1 MQQETYRQKVA
12 RQIDLENESRA
23 LGASRYRSNR
33 PMPWRNEAR
42 APDDEAD
49 LPPGRQLLKLAT
61 EPTARAIREFVE
73 RVDHGGAARGV
84 DAHLIL
90 SQIGAEEAAYLT
102 GRVAL
107 DAAATGKKFTVTCIA
122 VADAFIDHIQ
132 MDGLRQSRKDVFKAL
147 LKSQR
152 KSSSLVTRKKR
163 KGINN
168 IMIAHGVD
176 RTFTVQQRV
185 RAGAKALELFCDATG
200 LFTVETIARGTKII
214 RPTEAVYR
222 WLEQQHARCELLEP
236 MHLPMIVPPRRW
248 TTPFRGGYVTK
259 TPGARLVKQ
268 TNAAYHEHL
277 RTVEMSAVYSAVN
290 TVQSTAWRINR
301 AVLDVVREIW
311 DGGGVLGGLPNRQPL
326 DLPPRPPE
334 FAHDEQ
340 VKARW
345 KREAADIHDLNAAN
359 LAKRLAISQRL
370 WVADKFVDEA
380 AIYFPHSVDF
390 RGRVYPIPSSGPNP
404 QGDDICKALLTFAE
418 GHPITD
424 AGAGALAIHIAGL
437 FGVDKVSHDERMNWF
452 WANEHLILDSATNP
466 LDGARFWAE
475 ADSPFMALAACIEW
489 SGYIREGADF
499 ISHLPIS
506 LDGSNSGLQHFSAML
521 RDPVGA
527 KAVNLMPD
535 DRPQDIYSDV
545 AAKAQALADQDEDER
560 ALPWRGG
567 LVTRKI
573 AKRPCMTFTY
583 SATRFGMT
591 DMIYQTLRELDASGQ
606 PHLGSADNYASS
618 LYMSYA
624 LWEAISGT
632 VIAASTAM
640 AWLREA
646 AKVMTAAGLPI
657 WWTTPAGLPVLQTYP
672 KGRSSLVKVYHK
684 NKMMRL
690 KLRHDAPGIDG
701 QRQANGISPNF
712 IHSMDAAH
720 LMAVAN
726 ACREAGIFD
735 LSVVHDSFGVH
746 AARVFEL
753 RSILRDTFADQYSVD
768 RLAIFRDELI
778 AQLPEAFAAKLP
790 PLPAMGDF
798 DINEV
803 RRSDY
808 LFH

>member
-1 MQQETYRQKVA
+1 MNTETYRQKVV

-23 LGASRYRSNR
+23 LGASRYRANR
-33 PMPWRNEAR
+33 PMPWRNETR
-42 APDDEAD
+42 AADEEAD

-61 EPTARAIREFVE
+61 EPTAAAIREFCE

-90 SQIGAEEAAYLT
+90 SQIGADEAAYLT

-107 DAAATGKKFTVTCIA
+107 DAAATGMKFTATCIA
-122 VADAFIDHIQ
+122 VANAFIEHIQ
-132 MDGLRQSRKDVFKAL
+132 MESLRHSRKDVFKGL
-147 LKSQR
+147 IRSQQNA
-152 KSSSLVTRKKR
+152 SSLVTSKKR
-163 KGINN
+163 KAIKN
-168 IMIAHGVD
+168 IMVEHGVD
-176 RTFTVQQRV
+176 QTFTLQQRV
-185 RAGAKALELFCDATG
+185 RAGAKALELFCDSTG
-200 LFTVETIARGTKII
+200 LFVIDSIARGTKVI
-214 RPTEAVYR
+214 RPTEAVHR

-277 RTVEMSAVYSAVN
+277 RTVEMPGVYSAVN
-290 TVQSTAWRINR
+290 AIQSTAWMVNR
-301 AVLDVVREIW
+301 PVLDVIREIW

-345 KREAADIHDLNAAN
+345 KREAADIHDLNSAN
-359 LAKRLAISQRL
+359 LSKRLAISQRL
-370 WVADKFVDEA
+370 WVAEKFADEE

-390 RGRVYPIPSSGPNP
+390 RGRVYPIPSAGPNP

-424 AGAGALAIHIAGL
+424 AGAGALAVHIAGL
-437 FGVDKVSHDERMNWF
+437 FGVDKVSLDDRMEWF

-475 ADSPFMALAACIEW
+475 ADSPFMALAACFEW
-489 SGYIREGADF
+489 AGYIREGADF

-535 DRPQDIYSDV
+535 TRPQDIYSDV
-545 AAKAQALADQDEDER
+545 AAKAQALADQDDDER
-560 ALPWRGG
+560 SLPWRGG
-567 LVTRKI
+567 LVTRKV

-618 LYMSYA
+618 LYLSYT
-624 LWEAISGT
+624 LWDAISET
-632 VIAASTAM
+632 VVAASTAM

-646 AKVMTAAGLPI
+646 AKVMTAAGQPI
-657 WWTTPAGLPVLQTYP
+657 WWTTPTGLPVLQTYA
-672 KGRSSLVKVYHK
+672 KRRASMVKVFHK
-684 NKMMRL
+684 NKMMRV
-690 KLRHDAPGIDG
+690 KLQHAAPGIDG
-701 QRQANGISPNF
+701 QRQVNGISPNF

-726 ACREAGIFD
+726 ACHEAGILD

-746 AARVFEL
+746 AARVYEL
-753 RSILRDTFADQYSVD
+753 RSILRETFADQYSVD
-768 RLAIFRDELI
+768 RLAMLRDELI
-778 AQLPEAFAAKLP
+778 AQLPEAFADKLP
-790 PLPAMGDF
+790 PLPTMGDF

>member
-1 MQQETYRQKVA
+1 
-12 RQIDLENESRA
+12 
-23 LGASRYRSNR
+23 
-33 PMPWRNEAR
+33 MPWRNETR
-42 APDDEAD
+42 AADEEAD

-61 EPTARAIREFVE
+61 EPTAVAIREFCE

-90 SQIGAEEAAYLT
+90 SQIGADEAAYLT

-107 DAAATGKKFTVTCIA
+107 DAAATGMKFTATCIA
-122 VADAFIDHIQ
+122 VANALIEHIQ
-132 MDGLRQSRKDVFKAL
+132 MESLRVNRKDVFKGL
-147 LKSQR
+147 LKSQ
-152 KSSSLVTRKKR
+152 KNASALVTSKKR
-163 KGINN
+163 KAIRD
-168 IMIAHGVD
+168 IMVEHGVE
-176 RTFTVQQRV
+176 RNFSLQQRV
-185 RAGAKALELFCDATG
+185 RAGAKALELFCDSTG
-200 LFTVETIARGTKII
+200 LFVVESIARGTKVI
-214 RPTEAVYR
+214 RPTEAVHR

-268 TNAAYHEHL
+268 ANAAYHDHL
-277 RTVEMSAVYSAVN
+277 RTVEMAGVYSAVN
-290 TVQSTAWRINR
+290 AIQSTAWKINLP
-301 AVLDVVREIW
+301 VLDVVREIW

-326 DLPPRPPE
+326 ALPPRPPE

-345 KREAADIHDLNAAN
+345 KREAADIHDLNTTN
-359 LAKRLAISQRL
+359 LSKRLAISQRL
-370 WVADKFVDEA
+370 WIAEKFADEE

-390 RGRVYPIPSSGPNP
+390 RGRVYPIPSAGPNP

-424 AGAGALAIHIAGL
+424 AGAGALAVHIAGL
-437 FGVDKVSHDERMNWF
+437 FGVDKVSINDRMDWF
-452 WANEHLILDSATNP
+452 WKNEHLILDSANNP

-489 SGYIREGADF
+489 AGYISEGADF

-527 KAVNLMPD
+527 KAVNLLPD

-545 AAKAQALADQDEDER
+545 AAKAQAITDHDEDDR
-560 ALPWRGG
+560 ATPWRGG
-567 LVTRKI
+567 MVTRKV

-591 DMIYQTLRELDASGQ
+591 DMIYQTLRELDANGQ
-606 PHLGSADNYASS
+606 PHLGPADNYAAS
-618 LYMSYA
+618 LYLSYA
-624 LWEAISGT
+624 LWDAISET
-632 VIAASTAM
+632 VVAASTAM
-640 AWLREA
+640 AWLRDA
-646 AKVMTAAGLPI
+646 AKVMTAAGQPI
-657 WWTTPAGLPVLQTYP
+657 WWTTPTGLPVLQTYP
-672 KGRSSLVKVYHK
+672 KRRSSMVKVFHK

-690 KLRHDAPGIDG
+690 KLQNAAPGIDG
-701 QRQANGISPNF
+701 QRQVNGISPNF

-726 ACREAGIFD
+726 ACHMAGIYD

-746 AARVFEL
+746 ACRVFEL
-753 RSILRDTFADQYSVD
+753 RTILRETFADQYSVD
-768 RLAIFRDELI
+768 RLAMLRDELV
-778 AQLPEAFAAKLP
+778 AQLPEDYADKLP
-790 PLPAMGDF
+790 PLPPMGDF
-798 DINEV
+798 DINDV
-803 RRSDY
+803 RRSEY

>member
-1 MQQETYRQKVA
+1 
-12 RQIDLENESRA
+12 
-23 LGASRYRSNR
+23 
-33 PMPWRNEAR
+33 MPWRNETR
-42 APDDEAD
+42 AADEEAD
-49 LPPGRQLLKLAT
+49 LPPGRQLLKIAT
-61 EPTARAIREFVE
+61 EPTAAAIREFCE

-84 DAHLIL
+84 DAHMIL
-90 SQIGAEEAAYLT
+90 SQIGADEAAYLT

-107 DAAATGKKFTVTCIA
+107 DAAASGMKFTATCIA
-122 VADAFIDHIQ
+122 VANAIIEHIQ
-132 MDGLRQSRKDVFKAL
+132 MDGLRRNRKDVFKGL
-147 LKSQR
+147 LKSQQNA
-152 KSSSLVTRKKR
+152 SSLVTSKKR
-163 KGINN
+163 KAIKE
-168 IMIAHGVD
+168 IMIEHGVD
-176 RTFTVQQRV
+176 RTFTLQQRV
-185 RAGAKALELFCDATG
+185 RAGAKALELFCDVTG
-200 LFTVETIARGTKII
+200 LFVIESIARGTKVI
-214 RPTEAVYR
+214 RPTEAVHR

-290 TVQSTAWRINR
+290 AIQSTAWRINR
-301 AVLDVVREIW
+301 PIFDVIREIW
-311 DGGGVLGGLPNRQPL
+311 DGGGVLGGLPNRHPL

-334 FAHDEQ
+334 FAYDEQ

-345 KREAADIHDLNAAN
+345 KREAADIHDLNSAN
-359 LAKRLAISQRL
+359 LSKRLAISQRL
-370 WVADKFVDEA
+370 WVAEKFADED

-390 RGRVYPIPSSGPNP
+390 RGRVYPIPSAGPNP

-437 FGVDKVSHDERMNWF
+437 FGVDKVSHDDRMTWF

-489 SGYIREGADF
+489 AGYIREGAAF
-499 ISHLPIS
+499 ISHLPVS
-506 LDGSNSGLQHFSAML
+506 LDGSNSGLQHFSALL

-545 AAKAQALADQDEDER
+545 AAKAQALVDQDEDER
-560 ALPWRGG
+560 AAPWRGG
-567 LVTRKI
+567 LVTRKV

-618 LYMSYA
+618 LYLSYT
-624 LWEAISGT
+624 LWDAISET
-632 VIAASTAM
+632 VVAASTAM
-640 AWLREA
+640 AWLRDA
-646 AKVMTAAGLPI
+646 AKVMTAAGQPI
-657 WWTTPAGLPVLQTYP
+657 WWTTPTGLPVLQTYP
-672 KGRSSLVKVYHK
+672 RRRKDRMTVFHK
-684 NKMMRL
+684 NKRL
-690 KLRHDAPGIDG
+690 QINLQHSAPGIDG
-701 QRQANGISPNF
+701 QRQVNGISPNF

-726 ACREAGIFD
+726 ACHHAGIYD

-746 AARVFEL
+746 ACRVFEL
-753 RSILRDTFADQYSVD
+753 RSILRETFADQYSVD
-768 RLAIFRDELI
+768 RLAMLRDELI
-778 AQLPEAFAAKLP
+778 AQLPESYADKIP
-790 PLPAMGDF
+790 PLPPMGDF

-803 RRSDY
+803 RQSDY

>member
-1 MQQETYRQKVA
+1 
-12 RQIDLENESRA
+12 
-23 LGASRYRSNR
+23 
-33 PMPWRNEAR
+33 MPWRNETR
-42 APDDEAD
+42 AADEEAD

-61 EPTARAIREFVE
+61 EPTAAAIREFCE

-90 SQIGAEEAAYLT
+90 SQIEADEAAYLT

-107 DAAATGKKFTVTCIA
+107 DAAASGMKFTATCIA
-122 VADAFIDHIQ
+122 VANAIIEHIQ
-132 MDGLRQSRKDVFKAL
+132 MDCLRQNRKDVFKGL
-147 LKSQR
+147 LKSQQNA
-152 KSSSLVTRKKR
+152 SSLVTSKKR
-163 KGINN
+163 KAIKD
-168 IMIAHGVD
+168 IMIEHGVD
-176 RTFTVQQRV
+176 RTFTLQQRV
-185 RAGAKALELFCDATG
+185 RAGAKALELFCDVTG
-200 LFTVETIARGTKII
+200 LFVIESIARGTKVI
-214 RPTEAVYR
+214 RPTEAVHR

-290 TVQSTAWRINR
+290 AIQSTAWRINR
-301 AVLDVVREIW
+301 PILDVIREVW

-345 KREAADIHDLNAAN
+345 KREAADIHDLNSAN
-359 LAKRLAISQRL
+359 LSKRLAISQRL
-370 WVADKFVDEA
+370 WVAEKFADEE
-380 AIYFPHSVDF
+380 AIFFPHSVDF
-390 RGRVYPIPSSGPNP
+390 RGRVYPIPSAGPNP

-437 FGVDKVSHDERMNWF
+437 FGVDKVSHDERMAWF
-452 WANEHLILDSATNP
+452 WANEHLVLDSANNP

-489 SGYIREGADF
+489 AGYIREGADF
-499 ISHLPIS
+499 ISHLPVS

-527 KAVNLMPD
+527 KAVNLVPD

-545 AAKAQALADQDEDER
+545 AAKAQAVVDQDDDQR
-560 ALPWRGG
+560 AIAWRGG
-567 LVTRKI
+567 LVTRKV

-591 DMIYQTLRELDASGQ
+591 DMIYQTLRELDANGL
-606 PHLGSADNYASS
+606 PHLGTADNYASS
-618 LYMSYA
+618 LYLSYT
-624 LWEAISGT
+624 LWDAISDT
-632 VIAASTAM
+632 VVAASTAM

-646 AKVMTAAGLPI
+646 AKVMTAAGQPI
-657 WWTTPAGLPVLQTYP
+657 WWTTPTGLPVLQTYP
-672 KGRSSLVKVYHK
+672 RRRKDRMTVFHK
-684 NKMMRL
+684 NKRL
-690 KLRHDAPGIDG
+690 QINLQHSAPGIDG
-701 QRQANGISPNF
+701 QRQVNGISPNF

-726 ACREAGIFD
+726 ACHDAGIYD

-746 AARVFEL
+746 ACRVFEL
-753 RSILRDTFADQYSVD
+753 RSILRETFADQYSVD
-768 RLAIFRDELI
+768 RLAMLRDELI
-778 AQLPEAFAAKLP
+778 AQLPGAYADKLP